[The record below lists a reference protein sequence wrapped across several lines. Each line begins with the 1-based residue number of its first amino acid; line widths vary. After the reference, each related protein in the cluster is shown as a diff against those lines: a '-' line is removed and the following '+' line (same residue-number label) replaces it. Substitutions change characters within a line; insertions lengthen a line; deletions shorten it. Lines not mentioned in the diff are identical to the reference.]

1 MYQGREPQKK
11 QYLHDFLKNY
21 IMSQIYIEQQL
32 IINWKQS
39 PRETAQILQRVK
51 TLIKSKF
58 LPSVSRTVS
67 VSADSLFIIPQP
79 FLEDARTTPQAEGR
93 ARLQNF
99 NI

>member
-1 MYQGREPQKK
+1 LTRFFKKLYYFPNINKAAANFQLKGTASPQGKCTNTSKYFLFTATYQ
-11 QYLHDFLKNY
+11 
-21 IMSQIYIEQQL
+21 I
-32 IINWKQS
+32 
-39 PRETAQILQRVK
+39 
-51 TLIKSKF
+51 KF

-79 FLEDARTTPQAEGR
+79 FLGGARTTPQAGGR